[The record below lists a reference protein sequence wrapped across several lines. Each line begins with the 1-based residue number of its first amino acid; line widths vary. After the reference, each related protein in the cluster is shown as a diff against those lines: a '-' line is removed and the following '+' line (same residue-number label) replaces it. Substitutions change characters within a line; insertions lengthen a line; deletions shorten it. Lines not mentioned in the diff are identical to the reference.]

1 MKAFR
6 LWIFLSVLLAP
17 VLAQSQVYQLGE
29 LNADQ
34 LRAFDRMKTVVLF
47 PGGILEEHGPYM
59 PTYTDG
65 YSNRYYTQQLAKAI
79 AAKPGW
85 KVLIFPEIPLGFG
98 GANNI
103 GSKWNFSGTY
113 TVRLNT
119 LRSVYMDLAGDLGEQ
134 KFRWIFIVHDHGDPA
149 HNIALD
155 QASDYFRDNYG
166 GTMVHLFGLAEVQGC
181 YDVVSKI
188 LSKKANEED
197 GFTVHAA
204 AEEQSEVLFLHPEL
218 ASPAYKTAPSLT
230 AKNFQGMCDLA
241 NKTDWPGYFGAPRQA
256 TAALGK
262 QVLQS
267 CSQKLDEVTLRV
279 LDGLDSRTLPLSYQ
293 KLEPCDAAIDGAEKN
308 HDREIEAKQKEWL
321 KAKGLE

>member
-103 GSKWNFSGTY
+103 GSKWNFPGTY

-119 LRSVYMDLAGDLGEQ
+119 LRAVYMDLAGDLGEQ
-134 KFRWIFIVHDHGDPA
+134 GFRWIFVVHDHGD
-149 HNIALD
+149 
-155 QASDYFRDNYG
+155 
-166 GTMVHLFGLAEVQGC
+166 
-181 YDVVSKI
+181 
-188 LSKKANEED
+188 
-197 GFTVHAA
+197 
-204 AEEQSEVLFLHPEL
+204 
-218 ASPAYKTAPSLT
+218 
-230 AKNFQGMCDLA
+230 
-241 NKTDWPGYFGAPRQA
+241 
-256 TAALGK
+256 
-262 QVLQS
+262 
-267 CSQKLDEVTLRV
+267 
-279 LDGLDSRTLPLSYQ
+279 
-293 KLEPCDAAIDGAEKN
+293 
-308 HDREIEAKQKEWL
+308 
-321 KAKGLE
+321 